1 MSDLVAKFGSYVDSK
16 IEKEPEKARKLLLA
30 AYRAKLVQ
38 LRAFPEKRLGRSRDL
53 MAVESMKSVIA
64 PYVRPERSALVSIFT
79 PCELLGSAGIHPM
92 FAEAAASYINGA
104 AAERGFAEYAEAA
117 GIPDTY
123 CSYHKVLLGAV
134 MSDVLPKPAMILNTS
149 LACDANNLTF
159 RRAAEHYQIPW
170 KYIDVPYESSEE
182 SVAYVAQQLREAA
195 KMIEDVT
202 GRPIDRDDLKRR
214 IACGKK
220 TLERLAACQ
229 RQKAGRYLSN
239 DLTDELY
246 EIFGTHVQLGNRS
259 VLHYAEMLE
268 KELNQAEPFGGI
280 RLLWMHTIPYYQ
292 KDLRSL
298 LNFSRRCQVV
308 SCDMNFDGF
317 VDMDPERPYESMAR
331 RVVFNSFNGPSERR
345 LEKSLAMCREQKID
359 GVIYFCHWG
368 CKQTMAAAGNARRFF
383 EDAGVPVL
391 ILDGDGCD
399 RRNAGDGQM
408 MTRVEAFIEMLENG
422 KKK

>member
-1 MSDLVAKFGSYVDSK
+1 
-16 IEKEPEKARKLLLA
+16 
-30 AYRAKLVQ
+30 
-38 LRAFPEKRLGRSRDL
+38 
-53 MAVESMKSVIA
+53 
-64 PYVRPERSALVSIFT
+64 
-79 PCELLGSAGIHPM
+79 
-92 FAEAAASYINGA
+92 
-104 AAERGFAEYAEAA
+104 
-117 GIPDTY
+117 
-123 CSYHKVLLGAV
+123 
-134 MSDVLPKPAMILNTS
+134 
-149 LACDANNLTF
+149 
-159 RRAAEHYQIPW
+159 
-170 KYIDVPYESSEE
+170 
-182 SVAYVAQQLREAA
+182 
-195 KMIEDVT
+195 MIEDVT

-229 RQKAGRYLSN
+229 RQKAGTYLSN

-268 KELNQAEPFGGI
+268 KELKQAEPFGGI

-292 KDLRSL
+292 KDLRNL